1 MARAIPSLA
10 SYIFES
16 ASPELHLVLRG
27 HLHLEAVLN
36 EILFRKNVSES
47 RRSMFANK
55 VRAAFE
61 EGCIDEKLKGALLA
75 INRLRN
81 KLAHELHFRVTFD
94 DAFTLVKEAARAG
107 IDFSDDTI
115 HIDRTKSEE
124 WYGTQGVLTE
134 VISNTFQHLVWENEA
149 TFTKDEIG
157 SFLG

>member
-1 MARAIPSLA
+1 
-10 SYIFES
+10 
-16 ASPELHLVLRG
+16 
-27 HLHLEAVLN
+27 
-36 EILFRKNVSES
+36 
-47 RRSMFANK
+47 MFANK